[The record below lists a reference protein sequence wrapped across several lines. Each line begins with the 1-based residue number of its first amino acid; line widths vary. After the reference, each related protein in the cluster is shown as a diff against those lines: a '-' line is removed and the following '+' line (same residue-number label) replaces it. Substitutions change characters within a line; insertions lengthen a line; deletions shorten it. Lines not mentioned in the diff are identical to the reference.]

1 MLLKTKGIYA
11 FIFVFVTYLS
21 FAQPLYKETA
31 EINDSVD
38 YYLEIAIFNK
48 DDKKSYNKAIIYTEK
63 AIAYANKNNL
73 EQKLGDCYL
82 VLGRIYFDVKKI
94 DNAIENLI
102 RSINFYSKKE
112 SSYNLAFAYYNL
124 GKCYLEIEKNELSE
138 IYFKKASDIY
148 ESLNLLDAIQLIN
161 LQKGII
167 QKNKK
172 QFIAA
177 NQLFE
182 EVINKIESSTL
193 IDAKVEAYLMLGE
206 IQDLQ
211 GNYSKGIEYLE
222 TAYALNSSVSK
233 SSTLQQKIV
242 KELMLAYKNNKQF
255 KEH

>member
-1 MLLKTKGIYA
+1 MKKSLYIFFFLLA
-11 FIFVFVTYLS
+11 FTFVK
-21 FAQPLYKETA
+21 AQRLYNEATQ
-31 EINDSVD
+31 INDSVD
-38 YYLEIAIFNK
+38 YYLEIAVFNK

-63 AIAYANKNNL
+63 AIAYANKKNL

-124 GKCYLEIEKNELSE
+124 GKCYLEIEKNDLSD

-172 QFIAA
+172 QFSAA

-206 IQDLQ
+206 IQALQ

-222 TAYALNSSVSK
+222 VCHISLGGLTTLCVVDR
-233 SSTLQQKIV
+233 STLLVSRCNISPT
-242 KELMLAYKNNKQF
+242 LMTK
-255 KEH
+255 